1 MLYFHALIFFY
12 LISLIHCAEDYY
24 KLLNIDRSA
33 SERDI
38 KKAYRNLSKKY
49 HPDKNPYVVLSF
61 FAGPLFNLG
70 SNSCHLLLFTTY
82 PS

>member
-1 MLYFHALIFFY
+1 MLFYSAILLFY

-38 KKAYRNLSKKY
+38 KKAYRTLSKKY
-49 HPDKNPYVVLSF
+49 HPDKNPYVSYCHVAF
-61 FAGPLFNLG
+61 FFRKKIYFL
-70 SNSCHLLLFTTY
+70 